1 MLVDIGEF
9 RLESINES
17 KNKEELRSVLGLP
30 ELTNDISVSD
40 SEKSPNALMRLALEV
55 GNGDLVFCIHDG

>member
-1 MLVDIGEF
+1 MLVDIREF

-55 GNGDLVFCIHDG
+55 GNGDLVL